1 MMIPSTADFLFQDF
15 RIEAQPTRTYKML
28 LDRDL
33 VRGYTDQLDAM
44 KQVVYKI
51 LFTERYGY
59 IIYSGNYGIE
69 LLDLFGQPV
78 SYVCPE
84 LERRITE
91 ALTWDDRI
99 ESVTDFE
106 FDFPKKGTVHVSFTV
121 HTVFGDIKAE
131 RGVNI

>member
-1 MMIPSTADFLFQDF
+1 MIPSTAEFMQGAFEIAT
-15 RIEAQPTRTYKML
+15 RPTHTYKML
-28 LDRDL
+28 LDRSL
-33 VRGYTDQLDAM
+33 VRGYTDGIEAM
-44 KQVVYKI
+44 KQAVYKI
-51 LFTERYGY
+51 LFTERYRY
-59 IIYSGNYGIE
+59 IIYSGSYGIE

-99 ESVTDFE
+99 DGVDDFR
-106 FDFPKKGTVHVSFTV
+106 FDFPKKGVVHVAFTV
-121 HTVFGDIKAE
+121 HTVFGDFKAE

>member
-1 MMIPSTADFLFQDF
+1 MIPSTAEFMLHDF
-15 RIEAQPTRTYKML
+15 RIETQPTHTYKML
-28 LDRDL
+28 LDRSL
-33 VRGYTDQLDAM
+33 VRGYTDGIEAM
-44 KQVVYKI
+44 KQAVYKI
-51 LFTERYGY
+51 LFTERYRY
-59 IIYSGNYGIE
+59 IIYSGSYGIE

-99 ESVTDFE
+99 DGVDDFR
-106 FDFPKKGTVHVSFTV
+106 FDFPKKGVVHVAFTV
-121 HTVFGDIKAE
+121 HTVFGDFKAE

>member
-1 MMIPSTADFLFQDF
+1 MIPSTAEFVQGAFE
-15 RIEAQPTRTYKML
+15 IATQPTNTYKML
-28 LDRDL
+28 LDRSL
-33 VRGYTDQLDAM
+33 VRGYTDGIEAM
-44 KQVVYKI
+44 KQAVYKI

-59 IIYSGNYGIE
+59 VIYSGNYGIE

-99 ESVTDFE
+99 DSVDDFR
-106 FDFPKKGTVHVSFTV
+106 FDFPKKGVVHVAFTV
-121 HTVFGDIKAE
+121 HTVFGDFKAE